1 MYRHTMATDFHF
13 HTRYLP
19 NSLGFLFFTLLRPS
33 LHLFSRRRASSGRT
47 APSSLTSTARRVDV
61 FSSTPAR
68 TPCHLARWASGDDND
83 NNVYSEMMIMIVLP
97 HLKLA
102 LSYIL
107 GKDSNNQ
114 NGRWFFHGGGEGLKF
129 HIPILKNNFLENI

>member
-1 MYRHTMATDFHF
+1 
-13 HTRYLP
+13 
-19 NSLGFLFFTLLRPS
+19 
-33 LHLFSRRRASSGRT
+33 
-47 APSSLTSTARRVDV
+47 
-61 FSSTPAR
+61 
-68 TPCHLARWASGDDND
+68 
-83 NNVYSEMMIMIVLP
+83 MMVLP

-129 HIPILKNNFLENI
+129 HIPILKNDFLENILEDSYMEDSIAKEKSGVRNV